1 MFRRILA
8 VVCAAW
14 FAAPGQAQVIS
25 HRIQYSDADTT
36 FSGYLAYPGGMN
48 GTLPGVLV
56 VPEWWGANDYAQR
69 RAREVAG
76 LGYVAFVADMY
87 GAGRVTTDPKEAGKW
102 AGAVKGDR
110 ELMRRRAARALEALA
125 GSGKADPGRL
135 AAIGYCF
142 GGTTVLELARSNA
155 NVKGVVS
162 FHGTLD
168 AGKAPTADKV
178 KPKVLVLHG
187 TDDPMVPKAQM
198 EAFEAE
204 MKKAGADYQVVAYP
218 GAVHS
223 FTNPGSGSDT
233 SRGVA
238 YNEKADLDSWAEMKR
253 FLTGVLG
260 AGAKP

>member
-1 MFRRILA
+1 MFAL
-8 VVCAAW
+8 VFAAW
-14 FAAPGQAQVIS
+14 FSIPTQAQVLS
-25 HRIQYSDADTT
+25 HRIEYADGETT
-36 FSGYLAYPGGMN
+36 FAGYLAFSGDAKDKV
-48 GTLPGVLV
+48 PGVLV

-87 GAGRVTTDPKEAGKW
+87 GAGRVTTNPKEAGKW
-102 AGAVKGDR
+102 ATAVKGDR
-110 ELMRRRAARALEALA
+110 ELMRRRASRALQALA
-125 GSGKADPGRL
+125 ESGKADPNRL

-155 NVKGVVS
+155 PVKGVVS
-162 FHGTLD
+162 FHGGLG
-168 AGKAPTADKV
+168 AEKAPTADKV

-187 TDDPMVPKAQM
+187 ADDPMVPAA
-198 EAFEAE
+198 ELAGFESE
-204 MKKAGADYQVVAYP
+204 MKKAGADFQVVAYP

-223 FTNPGSGSDT
+223 FTNPASGSDN

-253 FLTGVLG
+253 FLAGVL
-260 AGAKP
+260 ADDPKP